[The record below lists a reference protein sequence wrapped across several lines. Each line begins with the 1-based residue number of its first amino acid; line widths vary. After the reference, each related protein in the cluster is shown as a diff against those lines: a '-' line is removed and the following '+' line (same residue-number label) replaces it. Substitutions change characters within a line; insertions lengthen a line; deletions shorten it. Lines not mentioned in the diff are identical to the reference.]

1 MPEIEPSAQ
10 PVPLCASDALVE
22 RGDAVVFEV
31 QQWRQKASAFVMR
44 FEGRVV
50 AYLNRCVH
58 VPTELDWQ
66 EGKFL
71 DADREL
77 IICSIHGAT
86 YDPLSGRC
94 VGGPCGGGRLTALRV
109 EERDAVVYWYPSSDT
124 KPPHVAVP
132 DHRDGDA
139 SGVRNESPS

>member
-1 MPEIEPSAQ
+1 MPEIETPAA
-10 PVPLCASDALVE
+10 PVRLCASEALVE

-50 AYLNRCVH
+50 GYLNRCAH
-58 VPTELDWQ
+58 VPTEMDWQ

-71 DADREL
+71 DGDREL

-94 VGGPCGGGRLTALRV
+94 VGGPCVGGRLTALRV
-109 EERDAVVYWYPSSDT
+109 EERDAQVYWYPSSDI
-124 KPPHVAVP
+124 KPAPVP
-132 DHRDGDA
+132 EPQDGDA
-139 SGVRNESPS
+139 AGVRNESPS

>member
-1 MPEIEPSAQ
+1 MPDTEPADV
-10 PVPLCASDALVE
+10 PVSLCASDALVE
-22 RGDAVVFEV
+22 RGDAIVFEV
-31 QQWRQKASAFVMR
+31 QQWRRNVSAFVMR

-58 VPTELDWQ
+58 VPTEMDWQ

-71 DADREL
+71 DGEREL

-94 VGGPCGGGRLTALRV
+94 VGGPCLGGRLTALRV
-109 EERDAVVYWYPSSDT
+109 EERDAQVYWYPSSDI
-124 KPPHVAVP
+124 KPSSIPVL
-132 DHRDGDA
+132 DDGDTA
-139 SGVRNESPS
+139 DVRNESPP

>member
-1 MPEIEPSAQ
+1 MPDTEPADV
-10 PVPLCASDALVE
+10 PVSLCASDALVE
-22 RGDAVVFEV
+22 RGDAIVFEV
-31 QQWRQKASAFVMR
+31 QQWRRNVSAFVMR

-58 VPTELDWQ
+58 VPTEMDWQ

-71 DADREL
+71 DSEREL

-94 VGGPCGGGRLTALRV
+94 VGGPCLGGRLTALRV
-109 EERDAVVYWYPSSDT
+109 EERDAQVYWYPSSDI
-124 KPPHVAVP
+124 KPSSIPVL
-132 DHRDGDA
+132 DDGDTA
-139 SGVRNESPS
+139 DVRNESPP

>member
-1 MPEIEPSAQ
+1 MPPIDPATN
-10 PVPLCASDALVE
+10 PVRLCASEALVE

-31 QQWRQKASAFVMR
+31 QQWRRKVGAFVMR

-50 AYLNRCVH
+50 AYLNQCAH
-58 VPTELDWQ
+58 VPTEMDWQ

-71 DADREL
+71 DRDREL

-94 VGGPCGGGRLTALRV
+94 VGGPCLGGRLTPLRV
-109 EERDAVVYWYPSSDT
+109 EERDAQVYWYPSSDIQ
-124 KPPHVAVP
+124 PLPAEP
-132 DHRDGDA
+132 LRDGG
-139 SGVRNESPS
+139 SVESPP